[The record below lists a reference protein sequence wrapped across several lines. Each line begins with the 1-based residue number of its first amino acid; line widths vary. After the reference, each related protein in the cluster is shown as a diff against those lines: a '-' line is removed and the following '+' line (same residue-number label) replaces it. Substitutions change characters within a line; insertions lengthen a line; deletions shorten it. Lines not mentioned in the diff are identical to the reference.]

1 MLFKKSYGHVSQL
14 GSKSSGSRKSLGTK
28 LQHGSNIKH
37 VIYDIDISNTA
48 HKVKSIFEK

>member
-28 LQHGSNIKH
+28 LQHLANITH
-37 VIYDIDISNTA
+37 VVHDISNTP